1 MWTNWSA
8 SVINVHYAKMQHQN
22 KSIIGIFIIIVKINQ
37 HVWKSSKNANISLM
51 LINLPTHNDG
61 IMRSSPNHK
70 VNSLYY
76 RSSFFTWHWI
86 IIFVFLA
93 DPEVLNPLWWIIFD
107 LVQLDRD
114 YLVEITVPGSSTEV
128 FSVWGS
134 NYCFPLPE
142 PENFWSQWF
151 FYHKQVWITST
162 IPIHGKLRWQTN
174 DDDHDSMWFL
184 LADTLRIP
192 LVPLHLIVFWH
203 ISALAWSSHRPNYWS
218 PQILIVFR
226 IRSSARY

>member
-37 HVWKSSKNANISLM
+37 HVWKSSKYANNSLM

-93 DPEVLNPLWWIIFD
+93 DPEVLNPLWRIIFD
-107 LVQLDRD
+107 LVQLDRELTILLKSLFQGLD
-114 YLVEITVPGSSTEV
+114 IVALKY
-128 FSVWGS
+128 FSVRGS
-134 NYCFPLPE
+134 NNCFSPL
-142 PENFWSQWF
+142 NLKILDHVFLSQ
-151 FYHKQVWITST
+151 TS
-162 IPIHGKLRWQTN
+162 LDYQ
-174 DDDHDSMWFL
+174 
-184 LADTLRIP
+184 
-192 LVPLHLIVFWH
+192 
-203 ISALAWSSHRPNYWS
+203 
-218 PQILIVFR
+218 
-226 IRSSARY
+226 

>member
-151 FYHKQVWITST
+151 FYHKQVWIASR
-162 IPIHGKLRWQTN
+162 IRIHGFANEDLDDKQMMMTMIGCDFCWQT
-174 DDDHDSMWFL
+174 HCVFHWFL
-184 LADTLRIP
+184 DIWLSSGIYPHLLDHHIVRIIG
-192 LVPLHLIVFWH
+192 HHKFW
-203 ISALAWSSHRPNYWS
+203 LF
-218 PQILIVFR
+218 LG
-226 IRSSARY
+226 

>member
-93 DPEVLNPLWWIIFD
+93 DPEVLNPLWSIIFD
-107 LVQLDRD
+107 LVQLDRELTILLKSLFQGLD
-114 YLVEITVPGSSTEV
+114 IVALKY
-128 FSVWGS
+128 F
-134 NYCFPLPE
+134 FPYE
-142 PENFWSQWF
+142 G
-151 FYHKQVWITST
+151 
-162 IPIHGKLRWQTN
+162 PI
-174 DDDHDSMWFL
+174 
-184 LADTLRIP
+184 
-192 LVPLHLIVFWH
+192 IVFPPWT
-203 ISALAWSSHRPNYWS
+203 WK
-218 PQILIVFR
+218 F
-226 IRSSARY
+226 